1 MRVRPVRFFRPLLIG
16 AALAAATPAGAET
29 LAQALARTY
38 RGNPTLS
45 AERARQ
51 RSDDENVPRA
61 LAGYRPSINLQAQ
74 VGPTFER
81 SRPGTGQSLSS
92 PFVLG
97 LTVDQTLYDS
107 GRTAASIRSAESAV
121 FGGRATL
128 RGVEQTVLLQA
139 VSAYMNVLRD
149 EQIVTLQLGQIDAL
163 TETLRIARA
172 RFDAGD
178 SRRTD
183 TAQAESRLARGQAD
197 LAVARSNL
205 AASQAAYRQAIGAP
219 PGKLVFP
226 PPPEKLLPKSLTA
239 AIASARA
246 DHPAIRSAIH
256 AIDGAEHDVKVAEA
270 DLGPQVTASGSI
282 QRTFGPRLP
291 SDQTPDLA
299 LTGRATI
306 PVYDGGAVSAAVR
319 QAKETVGQRRMELQS
334 TRADVVA
341 DMRTAWGAL
350 EAARAAIPA
359 AETAVSSNEIALTG
373 VQREQLEG
381 QRTILEVL
389 NAQQE
394 LLNSR
399 TLLVTARRDL
409 VVAAYGALSTQ
420 GVLTA
425 RRLALRGPAYRAET
439 HYDQVRDLKAGV
451 QTPDGR

>member
-1 MRVRPVRFFRPLLIG
+1 MRVRPARFFRPLLIG
-16 AALAAATPAGAET
+16 AALAAATPAVAET
-29 LAQALARTY
+29 LNQALARAY
-38 RGNPTLS
+38 RGNPVLS

-51 RSDDENVPRA
+51 RADDENVPRA
-61 LAGYRPSINLQAQ
+61 LSGFRPSVNLQAQ
-74 VGPTFER
+74 FGPTYER
-81 SRPGTGQSLSS
+81 SRPGTGDSLTS
-92 PFVLG
+92 PFALG

-107 GRTAASIRSAESAV
+107 GRIAASVRSAESAV

-128 RGVEQTVLLQA
+128 RGVEQTILLQA
-139 VSAYMNVLRD
+139 VTAYMNVLRD

-205 AASQAAYRQAIGAP
+205 AASRAAYRQAIGAP
-219 PGKLVFP
+219 PEGLVFP
-226 PPPEKLLPKSLTA
+226 ASPERILPKNLPA

-256 AIDGAEHDVKVAEA
+256 AVDGAEHDVKVAEA
-270 DLGPQVTASGSI
+270 DLGPQLTASGAIRRS
-282 QRTFGPRLP
+282 FGPRQP

-299 LTGRATI
+299 LTGQATI
-306 PVYDGGAVSAAVR
+306 PIYDGGAVSAAVR

-359 AETAVSSNEIALTG
+359 AETAVSANEIALAG

-399 TLLVTARRDL
+399 TLLVSARRDL
-409 VVAAYGALSTQ
+409 VVAVYGALSAQ
-420 GVLTA
+420 GVLTS
-425 RRLALRGPAYRAET
+425 RRLALRGPNYRPET

-451 QTPDGR
+451 RTPDGR